1 MSVWE
6 PLEASRVVTGL
17 ARQIASGE
25 VAHAWL
31 LLGPAGSGKR
41 PTSVAMAASIQCP
54 EQPGVGCGKCSTC
67 LRVLRHRHP
76 DVHHIVPEGPL
87 IPVDV
92 IRESVIPEAARSPF
106 EASMKVFIIEEAER
120 MNPAAQN
127 ALLKTLEEP
136 PGDTVFILISDR
148 EEELLE
154 TISSRCRVVRLEA
167 VPEQRI
173 VELLTRQGVSD
184 EAALIAAR
192 VSDGDLERALAVA
205 TDDATGN
212 RRSLWLAIPHR
223 LSSPVEA
230 LDAAAEILQEVKAG
244 VSDLEVAQKAE
255 AQELADILGERR
267 GTAAARNALAK
278 KHKREQKRREEELLG
293 EALQTIGSFYRDVL
307 AIRTG
312 GVEAVSNIDI
322 MDDLEAWAKGDV
334 QDAALLR
341 AAERC
346 VETRASF
353 VSNANPTL
361 AMEATLVEVGHLVPA
376 ASRVHG

>member
-6 PLEASRVVTGL
+6 PLEVSRVVTGL
-17 ARQIASGE
+17 AKQIASGE
-25 VAHAWL
+25 IAHSWL

-41 PTSVAMAASIQCP
+41 PTTVAMAAAIQCP
-54 EQPGVGCGKCSTC
+54 EQPGVGCGRCSTC

-92 IRESVIPEAARSPF
+92 IRESVIPEASRSPF
-106 EASMKVFIIEEAER
+106 EATMKVFIIEEAER

-136 PGDTVFILISDR
+136 PQDTVFILISDR

-154 TISSRCRVVRLEA
+154 TISSRCRVVRLEPVA
-167 VPEQRI
+167 EQRI
-173 VELLTRQGVSD
+173 VELLTRQGVSAD
-184 EAALIAAR
+184 AALIAAR

-205 TDDATGN
+205 TDDATGA
-212 RRSLWLAIPHR
+212 RRRLWLSMPNR

-230 LDAAAEILQEVKAG
+230 LDAAAEILQEVKTG
-244 VSDLEVAQKAE
+244 VQDLEVHQKAE

-307 AIRTG
+307 AIRSG
-312 GVEAVSNIDI
+312 GIEAVSNIDV
-322 MDDLEAWAKGDV
+322 MEDLERWAGAEV
-334 QDAALLR
+334 HDAALLR

-346 VETRASF
+346 VETRSTF

-361 AMEATLVEVGHLVPA
+361 AMEATLVEIGHLVPA

>member
-41 PTSVAMAASIQCP
+41 PTSVAMAAAIQCP

-106 EASMKVFIIEEAER
+106 EAMMKVFIIEEAER

-173 VELLTRQGVSD
+173 VELLIRQGVTGES
-184 EAALIAAR
+184 ALIAAR

-205 TDDATGN
+205 TDDATGK
-212 RRSLWLAIPHR
+212 RRSLWLSIPPR

-244 VSDLEVAQKAE
+244 VADLEFAQKAE

-278 KHKREQKRREEELLG
+278 KHKREQKRREEGLLG

-307 AIRTG
+307 ALRTG
-312 GVEAVSNIDI
+312 GVEAVSNIDM
-322 MDDLEAWAKGDV
+322 MDDLEAWSKAGVK
-334 QDAALLR
+334 DAALLR

-346 VETRASF
+346 VETRSSF

-361 AMEATLVEVGHLVPA
+361 AMEATLVEIGHLVPA

>member
-1 MSVWE
+1 
-6 PLEASRVVTGL
+6 
-17 ARQIASGE
+17 
-25 VAHAWL
+25 
-31 LLGPAGSGKR
+31 
-41 PTSVAMAASIQCP
+41 
-54 EQPGVGCGKCSTC
+54 
-67 LRVLRHRHP
+67 
-76 DVHHIVPEGPL
+76 
-87 IPVDV
+87 
-92 IRESVIPEAARSPF
+92 
-106 EASMKVFIIEEAER
+106 MKVFIIEEAER

>member
-6 PLEASRVVTGL
+6 PLEVSRTVTGL
-17 ARQIASGE
+17 AKQVASGE
-25 VAHAWL
+25 IAHAWL

-41 PTSVAMAASIQCP
+41 PTSVAMAAAIQCR
-54 EQPGVGCGKCSTC
+54 EEPGVGCGKCSTC
-67 LRVLRHRHP
+67 LRILRHRHP

-92 IRESVIPEAARSPF
+92 IREQVIPEAARSPF
-106 EASMKVFIIEEAER
+106 EATMKVFIIEEAER

-154 TISSRCRVVRLEA
+154 TISSRCRVVRLEP

-173 VELLTRQGVSD
+173 VELLVRQGITE

-205 TDDATGN
+205 TDDITGK
-212 RRSLWLAIPHR
+212 RRRLWLQIPHR
-223 LSSPVEA
+223 LSSPVDA
-230 LDAAAEILQEVKAG
+230 LDAAVEVLEEAKLG
-244 VSDLEVAQKAE
+244 VHDLEFHQKAE

-278 KHKREQKRREEELLG
+278 KHKRELKRREEELLG
-293 EALQTIGSFYRDVL
+293 EALQTIASFYRDVL
-307 AIRTG
+307 ALRAG
-312 GVEAVSNIDI
+312 GVEAVSNID
-322 MDDLEAWAKGDV
+322 MFDELEAWARSDV
-334 QDAALLR
+334 TDRALLR
-341 AAERC
+341 ATERC
-346 VETRASF
+346 LETRATF

-361 AMEATLVEVGHLVPA
+361 AMEATLVEIGHLVPA
-376 ASRVHG
+376 TARVHG

>member
-1 MSVWE
+1 MTVWE
-6 PLEASRVVTGL
+6 PLEVSRIVTGL

-41 PTSVAMAASIQCP
+41 PTSVAMAAAIQCP
-54 EQPGVGCGKCSTC
+54 EQPGVGCGRCSTC

-76 DVHHIVPEGPL
+76 DVHHIIPEGPL

-92 IRESVIPEAARSPF
+92 IRESVIPEASRSPF
-106 EASMKVFIIEEAER
+106 EARMKVFIVEEAER

-173 VELLTRQGVSD
+173 VELLTRQGVTD
-184 EAALIAAR
+184 ESALIAAR
-192 VSDGDLERALAVA
+192 VSDGDLERALSVA
-205 TDDATGN
+205 TDDATGK
-212 RRSLWLAIPHR
+212 RRRLWLSIPHR
-223 LSSPVEA
+223 LSSPVDA
-230 LDAAAEILQEVKAG
+230 LDAAAEILQEVKIG
-244 VSDLEVAQKAE
+244 LQDLEAAQKVE
-255 AQELADILGERR
+255 SQELADILGERR

-278 KHKREQKRREEELLG
+278 KHKRELRRREEELLG
-293 EALQTIGSFYRDVL
+293 EALQTVASFYRDVL
-307 AIRTG
+307 VLRSG
-312 GVEAVSNIDI
+312 GAEAVSNIDI
-322 MDDLEAWAKGDV
+322 MDDLEGWVSAEVD
-334 QDAALLR
+334 DRSLLR

-346 VETRASF
+346 VDTRATF
-353 VSNANPTL
+353 ASNANPTL
-361 AMEATLVEVGHLVPA
+361 AMEATLVEIGHLVPA
-376 ASRVHG
+376 AARVHG

>member
-1 MSVWE
+1 MTVWE
-6 PLEASRVVTGL
+6 PLEASRIVTGL
-17 ARQIASGE
+17 AKQIASGE

-41 PTSVAMAASIQCP
+41 PTSVAMAAAIQCP
-54 EQPGVGCGKCSTC
+54 EMTGVGCGECSTC
-67 LRVLRHRHP
+67 LRILRHRHP
-76 DVHHIVPEGPL
+76 DVHHIIPEGPL

-92 IRESVIPEAARSPF
+92 IRESVIPEASRSPF
-106 EASMKVFIIEEAER
+106 EAGTKVFIVEEAER

-154 TISSRCRVVRLEA
+154 TISSRCRVVRLEP

-173 VELLTRQGVSD
+173 VELLTRQGVTD
-184 EAALIAAR
+184 ESALIAAR
-192 VSDGDLERALAVA
+192 VSDGDLERALSVA
-205 TDDATGN
+205 TDDATGK
-212 RRSLWLAIPHR
+212 RRRLWLSIPHR
-223 LSSPVEA
+223 LSSPVDA
-230 LDAAAEILQEVKAG
+230 LDAAAEILQEVKIG
-244 VSDLEVAQKAE
+244 LQDLETAQKVE

-278 KHKREQKRREEELLG
+278 KHKRELRRREEELLG
-293 EALQTIGSFYRDVL
+293 EALQTVASFYRDVL
-307 AIRTG
+307 VLRSG
-312 GVEAVSNIDI
+312 GAEAVSNIDI
-322 MDDLEAWAKGDV
+322 MEDLEAWVSAEVD
-334 QDAALLR
+334 DRSLLR

-346 VETRASF
+346 VETRATF

-361 AMEATLVEVGHLVPA
+361 AMEATLVEIGHLVPA
-376 ASRVHG
+376 AARVHG

>member
-1 MSVWE
+1 MTVWE

-17 ARQIASGE
+17 AKQIESGE
-25 VAHAWL
+25 IAHAWL

-41 PTSVAMAASIQCP
+41 PTSVAMAAAIQCP
-54 EQPGVGCGKCSTC
+54 EQPRVGCGKCSTC

-106 EASMKVFIIEEAER
+106 EATMKVFIIEEAER

-173 VELLTRQGVSD
+173 VELLTRQGVTEES
-184 EAALIAAR
+184 ALIAAR

-205 TDDATGN
+205 TDDATGK
-212 RRSLWLAIPHR
+212 RRTLWLSIPHR

-244 VSDLEVAQKAE
+244 VADLEFAQKAE

-278 KHKREQKRREEELLG
+278 RHKREQKRREEGLLG

-307 AIRTG
+307 ALRTG
-312 GVEAVSNIDI
+312 GVEAVSNIDM
-322 MDDLEAWAKGDV
+322 MDDLEAWSKADV
-334 QDAALLR
+334 RDAALLR

-361 AMEATLVEVGHLVPA
+361 AMEATLVEIGHLVPA

>member
-6 PLEASRVVTGL
+6 PLEASRVVSGL

-25 VAHAWL
+25 IAHAWL
-31 LLGPAGSGKR
+31 LLGPSGSGKR
-41 PTSVAMAASIQCP
+41 PTSVAMAAAIQCP

-76 DVHHIVPEGPL
+76 DVHHVVPEGPL
-87 IPVDV
+87 IPVDM

-106 EASMKVFIIEEAER
+106 EATKKVFIIEEAER

-173 VELLTRQGVSD
+173 VELLARQGVSE

-205 TDDATGN
+205 TDDATGS
-212 RRSLWLAIPHR
+212 RRSLWLSIPHR

-230 LDAAAEILQEVKAG
+230 LDAAAEILQEVKSG
-244 VSDLEVAQKAE
+244 VGDLDVAQKAE

-312 GVEAVSNIDI
+312 GVEAVANIDI
-322 MDDLEAWAKGDV
+322 MDDLEAWAKADV
-334 QDAALLR
+334 SAAALLR

>member
-1 MSVWE
+1 MSVWD
-6 PLEASRVVTGL
+6 PLEASRTITGL
-17 ARQIASGE
+17 ARQIAANE

-41 PTSVAMAASIQCP
+41 PASTAMAAAILCR
-54 EQPGVGCGKCSTC
+54 EEPGVGCGKCSTC

-106 EASMKVFIIEEAER
+106 EAHMKLFIIEEAER

-136 PGDTVFILISDR
+136 TQDTVFILISDR

-154 TISSRCRVVRLEA
+154 TISSRCRVVRLDPI
-167 VPEQRI
+167 PEQRI
-173 VELLTRQGVSD
+173 VGLLVRQGISD
-184 EAALIAAR
+184 EAALVAAR
-192 VSDGDLERALAVA
+192 VSDGDLERALAIA
-205 TDDATGN
+205 MEDTASE
-212 RRSLWLAIPHR
+212 RRRLWLSIPHR
-223 LSSPVEA
+223 LSSPVDA
-230 LDAAAEILQEVKAG
+230 LDAAALILDEVKTG
-244 VSDLEVAQKAE
+244 VKALEEAQKTE
-255 AQELADILGERR
+255 TQELADILGERR

-278 KHKREQKRREEELLG
+278 RHKRELRRREEELLG

-312 GVEAVSNIDI
+312 GAEAVGNIDL
-322 MDDLEAWAKGDV
+322 MSDLEGWAGSDV
-334 QDAALLR
+334 TDGALVR
-341 AAERC
+341 AIERC

-361 AMEATLVEVGHLVPA
+361 AMEATLVEIGHLVPA
-376 ASRVHG
+376 GARVHG